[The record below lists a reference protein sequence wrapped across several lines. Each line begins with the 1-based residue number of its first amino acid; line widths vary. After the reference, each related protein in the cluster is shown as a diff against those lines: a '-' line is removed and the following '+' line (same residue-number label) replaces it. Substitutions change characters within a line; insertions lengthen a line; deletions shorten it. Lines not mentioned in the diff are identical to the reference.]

1 MVILLFDLPLLGFEV
16 IFRWVWNATVERLVL
31 AIVWAA
37 VLLLCMYVWSCHA
50 HTPRGQSPQLIA
62 NHVFTWWLQEFGVAV
77 VHRRFSVVLLAIA
90 CSRHDHAVFF
100 FGIAINTV
108 TACALLACLLHY
120 FIFYLV
126 LDLVLGALLSSLE
139 LGLLDVLVKN
149 TIIKHFIVYSDL
161 LKEVNYYS
169 ALLVFLDVFQVVLIQ
184 LDFLLD
190 YWAHSRVTLL
200 VLLLYESFMM
210 LLWIDLFLFNLL
222 RLILFIF
229 YFYFFFYLWA
239 VHYWVHVWH

>member
-1 MVILLFDLPLLGFEV
+1 M
-16 IFRWVWNATVERLVL
+16 
-31 AIVWAA
+31 
-37 VLLLCMYVWSCHA
+37 
-50 HTPRGQSPQLIA
+50 
-62 NHVFTWWLQEFGVAV
+62 
-77 VHRRFSVVLLAIA
+77 
-90 CSRHDHAVFF
+90 
-100 FGIAINTV
+100 

-120 FIFYLV
+120 FIFCLV

-190 YWAHSRVTLL
+190 Y
-200 VLLLYESFMM
+200 
-210 LLWIDLFLFNLL
+210 
-222 RLILFIF
+222 
-229 YFYFFFYLWA
+229 
-239 VHYWVHVWH
+239 